1 MSVPTGPGGVPDP
14 TFLDCESV
22 ACRAALSA
30 IVDARNEIILKCS
43 DIAAAEARASS
54 YLAVVGSLFG
64 LAGAIIGALLAGIGL
79 AATIALLTVVS
90 LTLNWVAFWVAISL
104 VATALLFLTFWGFAK
119 IQVAI
124 LQGNLSGFQH
134 AFLSQVQNVEKSCP
148 TTCWGDLKVPTC

>member
-1 MSVPTGPGGVPDP
+1 MQ
-14 TFLDCESV
+14 
-22 ACRAALSA
+22 RH
-30 IVDARNEIILKCS
+30 CS
-43 DIAAAEARASS
+43 SRGKGQLVSR
-54 YLAVVGSLFG
+54 GRGF
-64 LAGAIIGALLAGIGL
+64 